1 MWNIIQINRQFKE
14 DTSMSKLKEFY
25 NRLDE
30 HIIRNQV
37 INLSSEII
45 NKGTPV
51 AKIKLVDFSMGNGHF
66 YISSD
71 DDEDSNDLWLSCS
84 RNSELKYDEPILFH
98 KNIDMEVFYD
108 AVKRLGNS
116 VPKLTKFNKSFV
128 IEFSEYNDI
137 NEIIGVLT
145 WWRDTNAGCYISCF
159 VDTNSD
165 DSCYMDCGA
174 YTIESDDDYN
184 ARLAL
189 EHEKAEKAR
198 LKALE
203 KEESNRLRERADILD
218 NIKRFEEQLKQFY
231 AQLDSL

>member
-1 MWNIIQINRQFKE
+1 MN
-14 DTSMSKLKEFY
+14 KLKEFY

-30 HIIRNQV
+30 YIIYNQV
-37 INLSSEII
+37 LDLNSEII
-45 NKGTPV
+45 NKDTPV
-51 AKIKLVDFSMGNGHF
+51 AKIKLVNYCGHGHF
-66 YISSD
+66 NISSD
-71 DDEDSNDLWLSCS
+71 DDEDSSDLWLSYDS
-84 RNSELKYDEPILFH
+84 GNNLKYYEPILFNM
-98 KNIDMEVFYD
+98 NIDIEEFYD

-116 VPKLTKFNKSFV
+116 VPKLTKFNKSFI
-128 IEFSEYNDI
+128 IEFSEYKDI
-137 NEIIGVLT
+137 NEIIGALT
-145 WWRDTNAGCYISCF
+145 WWRDTNAGCSISCF

-165 DSCYMDCGA
+165 DSSYMDCGA
-174 YTIESDDDYN
+174 YTIESDEDYN

-218 NIKRFEEQLKQFY
+218 NIRRFEDKLKEFY

>member
-1 MWNIIQINRQFKE
+1 MN
-14 DTSMSKLKEFY
+14 KLKEFY

-30 HIIRNQV
+30 HIISNQV
-37 INLSSEII
+37 INLDIEMID
-45 NKGTPV
+45 NTPTS
-51 AKIKLVDFSMGNGHF
+51 KIKLVDFDMGNGDFCISHGRF
-66 YISSD
+66 DISSD
-71 DDEDSNDLWLSCS
+71 GDEDSNDLWLSCS

-98 KNIDMEVFYD
+98 KNIDMEEFYD

-128 IEFSEYNDI
+128 IEFSEYKDI

-145 WWRDTNAGCYISCF
+145 WWRDANKDCRISCY

-174 YTIESDDDYN
+174 YTIESDEDYN

-203 KEESNRLRERADILD
+203 KEESNRLRERDIILD
-218 NIKRFEEQLKQFY
+218 NIKRFEDKLKEFY
-231 AQLDSL
+231 VQLDNL

>member
-1 MWNIIQINRQFKE
+1 
-14 DTSMSKLKEFY
+14 MSKLNEFY

-37 INLSSEII
+37 INLDIEMIDNNAPTS
-45 NKGTPV
+45 
-51 AKIKLVDFSMGNGHF
+51 KIKLVDFDMGNGDFFISHGRF
-66 YISSD
+66 DISSD
-71 DDEDSNDLWLSCS
+71 GDEDSNDLWLSCS

-98 KNIDMEVFYD
+98 KNIDMEEFYD

-128 IEFSEYNDI
+128 IEFSEYKDI

-145 WWRDTNAGCYISCF
+145 WWRDANADCHISCY

-174 YTIESDDDYN
+174 YTIESDEDYN

-203 KEESNRLRERADILD
+203 KEESNRLRERDIILD
-218 NIKRFEEQLKQFY
+218 NIKRFEDKLKEFY
-231 AQLDSL
+231 VQLDNL